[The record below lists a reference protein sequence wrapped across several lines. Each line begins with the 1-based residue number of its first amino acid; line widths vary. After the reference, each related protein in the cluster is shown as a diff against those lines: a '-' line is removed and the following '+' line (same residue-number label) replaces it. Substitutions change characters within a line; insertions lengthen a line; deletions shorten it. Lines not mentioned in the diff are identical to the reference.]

1 MFKVFGFYKF
11 IKIKSLKKNKDFL
24 QKFLISNNIRGTI
37 IIAKEGLNGTISGC
51 VKDIDKTT
59 KKLKSLFSFK
69 LFDNSNES
77 KSKFQ
82 PFHKPKVKIKKEVV
96 PMNLTINSKDRNIQN
111 HLEPKDWNKLIKN
124 KDTHI
129 IDTRKPFE
137 YKVGTFKKF
146 DNSNE
151 SKSKFQPFRKP
162 KVKIKKEVV
171 PMNLTL
177 NSKDRNIQTHLDPKE
192 WNKLIKNKD
201 THIIDTRKPFEYK
214 VGTFKK
220 SVNPNINNF
229 RDFPKYL
236 NKLKKNK
243 PVAMF
248 CTGGIRCEKTS
259 VYLKKKGFENIFQ
272 LNGGILNYLKK
283 IKKTES
289 LWKGEC
295 FVFDNRISLKHELKI
310 GTYSVC
316 SGCRM
321 PISPKDKR
329 SNKYE
334 EGVSC
339 PNCHAVSY
347 THLTLPTNREV

>member
-11 IKIKSLKKNKDFL
+11 IKVKSLKKNKVFL
-24 QKFLISNNIRGTI
+24 QKFFISNHIRGTI
-37 IIAKEGLNGTISGC
+37 IIAKEGLNGTISGSI
-51 VKDIDKTT
+51 KDIDKTI

-69 LFDNSNES
+69 QFDSKNES

-82 PFHKPKVKIKKEVV
+82 PFHKPKVKIKKEIV
-96 PMNLTINSKDRNIQN
+96 PMNLTINS
-111 HLEPKDWNKLIKN
+111 
-124 KDTHI
+124 
-129 IDTRKPFE
+129 
-137 YKVGTFKKF
+137 
-146 DNSNE
+146 NE
-151 SKSKFQPFRKP
+151 
-162 KVKIKKEVV
+162 
-171 PMNLTL
+171 
-177 NSKDRNIQTHLDPKE
+177 RNIQTHLEPKE

-214 VGTFKK
+214 VGTFKR
-220 SVNPNINNF
+220 SVNPNVTNF

-259 VYLKKKGFENIFQ
+259 VYLKKKGFKNIFQ

-283 IKKTES
+283 IKKKES

-295 FVFDNRISLKHELKI
+295 FVFDNRISLKHGLKL
-310 GTYSVC
+310 GSYSMC

-321 PISPKDKR
+321 PISLNDKR

-339 PNCHAVSY
+339 PNCHDKLSETQKSRFRMRQSQIYKAKQSGKKY
-347 THLTLPTNREV
+347 IFQKEFK

>member
-11 IKIKSLKKNKDFL
+11 IKIKSLKRKKDIL
-24 QKFLISNNIRGTI
+24 QKFISSNNIRGTI
-37 IIAKEGLNGTISGC
+37 IISKEGLNGTISGHI
-51 VKDIDKTT
+51 KDIDITI
-59 KKLKSLFSFK
+59 KKLKSLFLFK
-69 LFDNSNES
+69 HFDNNNSS

-82 PFHKPKVKIKKEVV
+82 PFQKPKIKIKKEVV
-96 PMNLTINSKDRNIQN
+96 PMNLILNSRERNTKS
-111 HLEPKDWNKLIKN
+111 HLNPKEWNELIKD

-137 YKVGTFKKF
+137 
-146 DNSNE
+146 
-151 SKSKFQPFRKP
+151 
-162 KVKIKKEVV
+162 
-171 PMNLTL
+171 
-177 NSKDRNIQTHLDPKE
+177 H
-192 WNKLIKNKD
+192 
-201 THIIDTRKPFEYK
+201 K

-220 SVNPNINNF
+220 SVNPNVNNF

-259 VYLKKKGFENIFQ
+259 VYLKKKGFKNIYQ

-283 IKKTES
+283 INKKDS

-295 FVFDNRISLKHELKI
+295 FVFDNRISLKHGLVL
-310 GTYSVC
+310 GSYSMC

-321 PISPKDKR
+321 PISSKDKR
-329 SNKYE
+329 SKKFE

-339 PNCHAVSY
+339 PNCY
-347 THLTLPTNREV
+347 NNLTESQKSRFRMRQSQIYKAKQSGKKYIFQKEFK

>member
-24 QKFLISNNIRGTI
+24 QKFLKSNNIRGTI
-37 IIAKEGLNGTISGC
+37 IIAKEGLNGTISGSI
-51 VKDIDKTT
+51 KDIDKTT
-59 KKLKSLFSFK
+59 KKLKSLFLFK
-69 LFDNSNES
+69 QFDNSNES
-77 KSKFQ
+77 TSKFQ
-82 PFHKPKVKIKKEVV
+82 PFHKPKVKIKKEIV
-96 PMNLTINSKDRNIQN
+96 PMNLIINAKDRNVQT

-124 KDTHI
+124 KA
-129 IDTRKPFE
+129 
-137 YKVGTFKKF
+137 
-146 DNSNE
+146 
-151 SKSKFQPFRKP
+151 
-162 KVKIKKEVV
+162 
-171 PMNLTL
+171 
-177 NSKDRNIQTHLDPKE
+177 
-192 WNKLIKNKD
+192 

-220 SVNPNINNF
+220 SVNPNVTNF

-236 NKLKKNK
+236 NKLNKNK

-259 VYLKKKGFENIFQ
+259 VYLKKKGFKNIYQ

-283 IKKTES
+283 IKKNES

-295 FVFDNRISLKHELKI
+295 FVFDNRISLKHGLEL
-310 GTYSVC
+310 GSHSMC

-329 SNKYE
+329 SKKFE

-339 PNCHAVSY
+339 PNCY
-347 THLTLPTNREV
+347 DNLTKTQKSRFRMRQSQVYKAKQSGKKYIFQKEFK

>member
-11 IKIKSLKKNKDFL
+11 VQIKSLKKNKVFL
-24 QKFLISNNIRGTI
+24 QKFLISNHIRGTI
-37 IIAKEGLNGTISGC
+37 IIAKEGLNGTISGSI
-51 VKDIDKTT
+51 KDIDKTT

-69 LFDNSNES
+69 QFDSSNES

-82 PFHKPKVKIKKEVV
+82 PFHKPKVKIKKEIV
-96 PMNLTINSKDRNIQN
+96 PMNLIINPKERNMKS
-111 HLEPKDWNKLIKN
+111 HLDPKDWNKLIKN
-124 KDTHI
+124 KETHI

-137 YKVGTFKKF
+137 YKVGTFK
-146 DNSNE
+146 
-151 SKSKFQPFRKP
+151 R
-162 KVKIKKEVV
+162 
-171 PMNLTL
+171 
-177 NSKDRNIQTHLDPKE
+177 
-192 WNKLIKNKD
+192 
-201 THIIDTRKPFEYK
+201 
-214 VGTFKK
+214 
-220 SVNPNINNF
+220 SVNPNVTNF

-259 VYLKKKGFENIFQ
+259 VYLKKKGFKNIYQ
-272 LNGGILNYLKK
+272 LNGGILNYLNK
-283 IKKTES
+283 IKKNES

-295 FVFDNRISLKHELKI
+295 FVFDNRISLKHGLKL
-310 GTYSVC
+310 GSYSMC

-321 PISPKDKR
+321 PISSKDKR

-339 PNCHAVSY
+339 PNCHDK
-347 THLTLPTNREV
+347 LTETQKSRFRMRQSQIYKAKQSGKKHIFQKEFK